1 MLKEFW
7 KKNKKY
13 ILIALFI
20 YVIFTLIVVLG
31 SKNSQD
37 MAFNYQIR

>member
-13 ILIALFI
+13 ILISLLVYAA
-20 YVIFTLIVVLG
+20 FTLVVVLG
-31 SKNSQD
+31 SKDYQD
-37 MAFNYQIR
+37 MAFKYQIR